1 MARSW
6 AGSSLGSAGEHN
18 CKGSDESHHGASLVA

>member
-1 MARSW
+1 MARRW
-6 AGSSLGSAGEHN
+6 AGSSLGSAGEHK

>member
-6 AGSSLGSAGEHN
+6 AGSSLGSTGERK
-18 CKGSDESHHGASLVA
+18 CKGSAESHHGASLVA